1 MPIVATSMPL
11 IFGGSDE
18 TVPTITPPPITPVPY
33 YEDQYYEPIIISPDS
48 SSFVATHQ
56 QFIQQIDNLNCC
68 FKREQI
74 SNLNDQEFED
84 HIQIAKIDK
93 YIVQNDDMYC
103 SKQGVKNL
111 SDKLKRYI
119 D

>member
-11 IFGGSDE
+11 IFGGDE
-18 TVPTITPPPITPVPY
+18 PVPTITPPPITPSPHYDEPY
-33 YEDQYYEPIIISPDS
+33 YDPIIISPDS
-48 SSFVATHQ
+48 SDFVATHQ
-56 QFIQQIDNLNCC
+56 FFIQQIDNLNSC

-74 SNLNDQEFED
+74 VNLNDQQFED

-103 SKQGVKNL
+103 STQGVKNL
-111 SDKLKRYI
+111 SDKLKRFI